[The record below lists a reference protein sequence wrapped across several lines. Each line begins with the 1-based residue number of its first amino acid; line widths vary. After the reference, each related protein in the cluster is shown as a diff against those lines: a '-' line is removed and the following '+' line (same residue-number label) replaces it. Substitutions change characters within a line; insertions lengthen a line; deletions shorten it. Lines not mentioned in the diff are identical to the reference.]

1 MSRVKRFKA
10 QKRHIAK
17 TVSWRLFGTIGTLVL
32 AWVVTG
38 SPALG
43 AGIAL
48 VELITK
54 TILYYFHER
63 VWFNVDMPE
72 SQKRHLTKTI
82 TWRVVGT
89 IDTMIIAWV
98 LSGDPMTGL
107 HIGWME
113 AIVKM
118 IMYYTHERI
127 WHMSKYGLEPID

>member
-1 MSRVKRFKA
+1 M
-10 QKRHIAK
+10 
-17 TVSWRLFGTIGTLVL
+17 
-32 AWVVTG
+32 VTG
-38 SPALG
+38 SPSLG

-54 TILYYFHER
+54 TLLYYFHER

-72 SQKRHLTKTI
+72 SQKRHITKTI

-89 IDTMIIAWV
+89 IDTMIIAWL

-113 AIVKM
+113 AIIKM
-118 IMYYTHERI
+118 VMYYAHERI
-127 WHMSKYGLEPID
+127 WHMSRYGLEPID